1 MIPLSDLPDTIAIEP
16 YEGTSG
22 HGQPV
27 YGSAVDARA
36 SFTGKRRLVKKPDGQ
51 EVVSSG
57 TVLLRPDVNCPMKSR
72 ITRDGR
78 DYEVVEVLPIAE
90 LNRIHHLEVLVS

>member
-27 YGSAVDARA
+27 YGSPASVRAR
-36 SFTGKRRLVKKPDGQ
+36 FIGKRRLVKKADGQ
-51 EVVSSG
+51 EVISSG
-57 TVLLRPDVNCPMKSR
+57 TVLIRPGMDVPIKSR
-72 ITRDGR
+72 LTRAGR
-78 DYEVVEVLPIAE
+78 PFEVVEVLPVAE
-90 LNRIHHLEVLVS
+90 LNRVHHLEVLIS